1 MKPTTRHMSL
11 VPTTTS
17 DLSRLLGV
25 SDDAVALCQQSLFLD
40 LHIDTLIPPR
50 LAGYD
55 IFKAHRPWF
64 GGRFFGHL
72 DVPRMEAVHLDGAM
86 WSITTNPFRT
96 AKSRYRVFKNN
107 LNRFTALMDQY
118 PERLRWIRKS
128 SELRGEGIGVLLSI
142 QGGNALQAADSEI
155 WPMLDQRLTRVTLV
169 HLTNSVY
176 GASNAPIH
184 KLRRHKG
191 LTQSGRS

>member
-55 IFKAHRPWF
+55 IFKAHRP
-64 GGRFFGHL
+64 GL
-72 DVPRMEAVHLDGAM
+72 AVVSLGTLM
-86 WSITTNPFRT
+86 CPEWKPFT
-96 AKSRYRVFKNN
+96 
-107 LNRFTALMDQY
+107 
-118 PERLRWIRKS
+118 
-128 SELRGEGIGVLLSI
+128 
-142 QGGNALQAADSEI
+142 
-155 WPMLDQRLTRVTLV
+155 
-169 HLTNSVY
+169 
-176 GASNAPIH
+176 
-184 KLRRHKG
+184 
-191 LTQSGRS
+191 